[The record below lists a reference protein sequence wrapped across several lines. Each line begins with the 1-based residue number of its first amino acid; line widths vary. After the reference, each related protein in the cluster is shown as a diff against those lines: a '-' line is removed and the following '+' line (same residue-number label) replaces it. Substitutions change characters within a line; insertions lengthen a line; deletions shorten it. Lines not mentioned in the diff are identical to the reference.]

1 MSEDEVSAYLL
12 KILDDDYEFEEDV
25 NIDAEKNGFILG
37 FLRDKRFKKFNS
49 LMLNFVGSKEED
61 KTTGFWNK

>member
-37 FLRDKRFKKFNS
+37 FLRDKRFKKFNT
-49 LMLNFVGSKEED
+49 LMLGFVGSKEED
-61 KTTGFWNK
+61 KSTGFWNK

>member
-61 KTTGFWNK
+61 KSTGFWNK